1 MDKNKFKNPSPRIK
15 IIQKIYSSL
24 MNPTSQIDY
33 PKNQYKKFI
42 KDVVT
47 GTLERSDYIEETI
60 SSKKSLK
67 ESLIEQV
74 NFTFK
79 DDLEKKIALL
89 LIDNLESSGFLKIS
103 LRDFSFEIGINE
115 EIVNDILVRLKKFD
129 PVGVFSQSLEEC
141 FFLQLE
147 DRKLLN
153 KSIIQLINNLE
164 ILASGEI
171 KKLSK
176 ICKTDESEIYEMLKI
191 LRSCNPRPLSSF
203 DENDRGDINEPDI
216 IVKKIKSKWI
226 VELNENTLPKVL
238 INTGYYEELASKK
251 LSKEDKDYLAT
262 RYASGKWMLKALEQR
277 SACLLYTSPSPRD

>member
-1 MDKNKFKNPSPRIK
+1 MAK
-15 IIQKIYSSL
+15 L
-24 MNPTSQIDY
+24 SQIPGLKLSQNIALTPQLIQAIKLFELNNIELEEYINKEIIDNPFLDKDDGSIKEDINDNY
-33 PKNQYKKFI
+33 VEDNLSENITSI
-42 KDVVT
+42 KDEIDIPT
-47 GTLERSDYIEETI
+47 QEDSIDDQSNIFENTYSGENSEITNYIEETI
-60 SSKKSLK
+60 SSKKSLQ

-153 KSIIQLINNLE
+153 KGIKKLINNLE

-171 KKLSK
+171 RKLSGALRQQSTFDLSGS
-176 ICKTDESEIYEMLKI
+176 KT
-191 LRSCNPRPLSSF
+191 
-203 DENDRGDINEPDI
+203 
-216 IVKKIKSKWI
+216 
-226 VELNENTLPKVL
+226 
-238 INTGYYEELASKK
+238 
-251 LSKEDKDYLAT
+251 
-262 RYASGKWMLKALEQR
+262 
-277 SACLLYTSPSPRD
+277 